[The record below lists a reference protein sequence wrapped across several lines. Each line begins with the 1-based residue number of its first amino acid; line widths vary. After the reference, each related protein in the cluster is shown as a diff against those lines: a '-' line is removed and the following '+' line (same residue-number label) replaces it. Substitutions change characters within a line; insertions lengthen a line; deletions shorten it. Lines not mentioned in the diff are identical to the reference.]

1 MSAFTRCCS
10 ISSEAPE
17 MSGHSKWAN
26 IKHRKGRQDAAR
38 GKLFGKLAKAI
49 EAAARDGGGN
59 VDFNPTLATAVEKAK
74 SASMPNDNIERAIKR
89 GTGEVAGAVYEEIW
103 YEGYGPGGVALYV
116 QILTDNRNRAASD
129 VRSTFTRNAGSLGE
143 PGSVGYLFNQKGLIR
158 VSGEE
163 DEVMLTA
170 LDAGAEDIRD
180 GGEGVFEVVT
190 VPSALSSVRSSLEEA
205 EMEVESAEV
214 TQMPITTVPVEE
226 SEARKLLR
234 LIDAL
239 DDLDDVQAVFS
250 NYDIEDEVMEKV
262 LAET

>member
-1 MSAFTRCCS
+1 
-10 ISSEAPE
+10 

-49 EAAARDGGGN
+49 EAAARSGGGN

-74 SASMPNDNIERAIKR
+74 AVSMPNDNIERAIKR
-89 GTGEVAGAVYEEIW
+89 GTGEVEGAVYEEIW

-129 VRSTFTRNAGSLGE
+129 VRSTFTRHGGSLGE
-143 PGSVGYLFNQKGLIR
+143 PGSVGYLFDQRGLILA
-158 VSGEE
+158 SGDE
-163 DEVMLTA
+163 DEVMLAA

-180 GGEGVFEVVT
+180 AGDGLFEVIT
-190 VPSALSSVRSSLEEA
+190 APSDLGSVRSAVEEA
-205 EMEVESAEV
+205 AIEVESAEV
-214 TQMPITTVPVEE
+214 TQMPISTVPVEE

-250 NYDIEDEVMEKV
+250 NYDIEDDVMEKV
-262 LAET
+262 LAEA